1 MSFYGCAIYP
11 KPGYNRFCNTFP
23 GPPIIHGTLPVGVN
37 NRASTAPHTIQTGGN
52 VIWIEKQRNIIDFA
66 LSSLLRRWGKNLVLL
81 AVYTVI
87 VFILA
92 SIFFFTTSIKREA
105 SIVLQGSP
113 EIVVQKLVAG
123 RHDLVPDDYIRVMEG
138 ITGVRNVKGRLWGYY
153 YEPSIGANYTL
164 TAARGDQVRTGS
176 VAIGQGVSKV
186 LNAQK
191 GDLMP
196 LKGFDGAYMTFEI
209 SDVLSSESE
218 LVSSDLVEISETD
231 FRNLFGIKEGYSTDV
246 TLEVRNRKELSTVAD
261 KIKRLLPDARPI
273 LRDEIART
281 YDAVF
286 DWRGG
291 LLIFVIAGAVLAFVI
306 FAWDKATSLSSEER
320 REIGILKAVGWE
332 TSEVITMK
340 SWEGMAISL
349 SAFFMGISFAYLH
362 IFFASYI
369 FFEPVLKGWSVLY
382 PHFRLIPYIDPYQVA
397 ALFFL
402 TVVPYTAAT
411 IIPSWKAAIVDPDE
425 VMRL

>member
-1 MSFYGCAIYP
+1 M
-11 KPGYNRFCNTFP
+11 
-23 GPPIIHGTLPVGVN
+23 
-37 NRASTAPHTIQTGGN
+37 
-52 VIWIEKQRNIIDFA
+52 IWIERQRNIIDFA
-66 LSSLLRRWGKNLVLL
+66 LSALLRRLGKNLALL
-81 AVYTVI
+81 TVYTII

-105 SIVLQGSP
+105 SIVLKGSP

-123 RHDLVPDDYIRVMEG
+123 RHDLIPEGYVSIIGG

-153 YEPSIGANYTL
+153 YEPSTGANFTL
-164 TAARGDQVRTGS
+164 MSAGDNRVREGT
-176 VAIGQGVSKV
+176 VVIGRGVSRI

-191 GDLMP
+191 GDLVP

-209 SDVLSSESE
+209 SDVLSYESE

-231 FRNLFGIKEGYSTDV
+231 FRNLFGIKKGYFADV
-246 TLEVRNRKELSTVAD
+246 VLEVRNKKELSTIAD
-261 KIKRLLPDARPI
+261 KIKRLIPDTRPI

-291 LLIFVIAGAVLAFVI
+291 LLIFVIAGAILAFVI

-332 TSEVITMK
+332 TSEVIIMK
-340 SWEGMAISL
+340 SWEGMVISL
-349 SAFFMGISFAYLH
+349 SAFLMGIVFAYCH
-362 IFFASYI
+362 VFFASYI

-402 TVVPYTAAT
+402 TVVPYTVAT

>member
-1 MSFYGCAIYP
+1 M
-11 KPGYNRFCNTFP
+11 
-23 GPPIIHGTLPVGVN
+23 
-37 NRASTAPHTIQTGGN
+37 
-52 VIWIEKQRNIIDFA
+52 IWIEKQRNIIDFA
-66 LSSLLRRWGKNLVLL
+66 LSALLRRWRKNLALFL
-81 AVYTVI
+81 VYTII

-92 SIFFFTTSIKREA
+92 SIFFFTTSIKKEA

-123 RHDLVPDDYIRVMEG
+123 RHDLVPESYIRIVEE

-153 YEPSIGANYTL
+153 YEPSVGANYTL
-164 TAARGDQVRTGS
+164 IATKDYRDKTGT
-176 VAIGQGVSKV
+176 VVIGMGVSKM
-186 LNAQK
+186 LNARK

-196 LKGFDGAYMTFEI
+196 LKGSDGAYMTFEVT
-209 SDVLSSESE
+209 DVLSSESE
-218 LVSSDLVEISETD
+218 LVSSDLVEISEKD
-231 FRNLFGIKEGYSTDV
+231 FRSLFGIKEGYFTDV
-246 TLEVRNRKELSTVAD
+246 ALEVRNKKELSTVAD
-261 KIKRLLPDARPI
+261 KIKRLLPDTRPI

-291 LLIFVIAGAVLAFVI
+291 LLIFVIAGAILAFVI

-340 SWEGMAISL
+340 SWEGMVISL
-349 SAFFMGISFAYLH
+349 SAFLMGIIFAYLH
-362 IFFASYI
+362 VFFASYI
-369 FFEPVLKGWSVLY
+369 FFEPVLKGWSILY
-382 PHFRLIPYIDPYQVA
+382 PHFRLIPYIDPYQIA
-397 ALFFL
+397 SLFFL

-411 IIPSWKAAIVDPDE
+411 IIPSWRAAIVDPDE

>member
-1 MSFYGCAIYP
+1 M
-11 KPGYNRFCNTFP
+11 
-23 GPPIIHGTLPVGVN
+23 
-37 NRASTAPHTIQTGGN
+37 
-52 VIWIEKQRNIIDFA
+52 IWVEKQRNIIDFA
-66 LSSLLRRWGKNLVLL
+66 LSALLRRWRKNLALFL
-81 AVYTVI
+81 VYTII

-92 SIFFFTTSIKREA
+92 SIFFFTTSLKKEA

-123 RHDLVPDDYIRVMEG
+123 RHDLVPESYIRIIEG

-153 YEPSIGANYTL
+153 YEPSVGANYTL
-164 TAARGDQVRTGS
+164 IATKDYRYKTGTI
-176 VAIGQGVSKV
+176 VIGQGVSGV
-186 LNAQK
+186 LDARK

-196 LKGFDGAYMTFEI
+196 LKGFDGAYMTFEVA
-209 SDVLSSESE
+209 DVLSSESE
-218 LVSSDLVEISETD
+218 LVSSDLVEIAETD
-231 FRNLFGIKEGYSTDV
+231 FRMLFGIKKGHFTDV
-246 TLEVRNRKELSTVAD
+246 ALEVRNKKELSTVAD
-261 KIKRLLPDARPI
+261 KIKRLLPDTRPI

-291 LLIFVIAGAVLAFVI
+291 LLIFVIAGAILAFII

-340 SWEGMAISL
+340 SWEGMVISL
-349 SAFFMGISFAYLH
+349 SAFLMGIIFAYLH
-362 IFFASYI
+362 VFFASYI

-382 PHFRLIPYIDPYQVA
+382 PHFRLIPYIDPYQIA
-397 ALFFL
+397 SLFFL

>member
-1 MSFYGCAIYP
+1 M
-11 KPGYNRFCNTFP
+11 
-23 GPPIIHGTLPVGVN
+23 
-37 NRASTAPHTIQTGGN
+37 
-52 VIWIEKQRNIIDFA
+52 IWIEKQRNIIDFA
-66 LSSLLRRWGKNLVLL
+66 LSALLRRWGKNLVLL
-81 AVYTVI
+81 AVYTGI

-92 SIFFFTTSIKREA
+92 SILFFTNSIKREA

-123 RHDLVPDDYIRVMEG
+123 RHDLIPVDYVRVIET
-138 ITGVRNVKGRLWGYY
+138 ITGIRNVKGRLWGYY
-153 YEPSIGANYTL
+153 YEPSVGANYTL
-164 TAARGDQVRTGS
+164 IATKDDRDKTGTI
-176 VAIGQGVSKV
+176 AIGYGVSRV
-186 LNAQK
+186 LGARK

-196 LKGFDGAYMTFEI
+196 LKGSGGEYMTFEI
-209 SDVLSSESE
+209 SDVLSSQSE
-218 LVSSDLVEISETD
+218 LVSSDLVEMSETD
-231 FRNLFGIKEGYSTDV
+231 FRKLFEIKKGYFTDV
-246 TLEVRNRKELSTVAD
+246 TLEVRNKKELNTVAD
-261 KIKRLLPDARPI
+261 KIKRLLPDTRPI

-291 LLIFVIAGAVLAFVI
+291 LLIFVMAGAVLAFVI

-332 TSEVITMK
+332 TSEVITIK
-340 SWEGMAISL
+340 SWEGMVISL
-349 SAFFMGISFAYLH
+349 SAFLMGTILAYLH
-362 IFFASYI
+362 VFFASYI

-382 PHFRLIPYIDPYQVA
+382 PHFRLIPYIDPYQIA